1 MIIGKWNKSVILTY
15 VGLAFAVAGMVLS
28 FAFEKA
34 NYGICCL
41 MMAGIC
47 DLFDGSVARMCKRDE
62 LEKAFGIELDS
73 LVDVLSF
80 IALPIALS
88 VSMGYTSIWFMLVY
102 IIFGMSGIARLA
114 YFNLETAETDDPVRF
129 YTGLPVTYTALIIPV
144 VYLLSVFVDDVVF
157 QIVYAATLVIIAV
170 LGVLRVSVVKPRGV
184 AYICFGLLAIA
195 LLVLYLV
202 VI

>member
-41 MMAGIC
+41 MLAGIC
-47 DLFDGSVARMCKRDE
+47 DLFDGSVARRCKRDE

-73 LVDVLSF
+73 LVDVMSF

-88 VSMGYTSIWFMLVY
+88 VSMGFTSIWFIAVY
-102 IIFGMSGIARLA
+102 IIFAMSGIARLA

-144 VYLLSVFVDDVVF
+144 VYLLSAFVDGIVF
-157 QIVYAATLVIIAV
+157 KIVYAATLFIIAF
-170 LGVLRVSVVKPRGV
+170 LGVLRVNVIKPKGF
-184 AYICFGLLAIA
+184 AYIFFGLLAIA
-195 LLVLYLV
+195 LLVVYLV
-202 VI
+202 VL